1 VRWPSGRCACL
12 RAGPAPAR
20 AHGRRWAGVLLVCA
34 HGRRPA
40 RRRTWGLPAAAR
52 SPALVAHWLQAVL
65 NRRPGSRAA
74 LRPPSFPRASPAH
87 RLKGARRPPSA
98 RGSARDRL
106 LCRHQVPF
114 EALSTMVSSWCCS
127 KYSRSLR
134 GHAYPGRFDSRR
146 SSTQSGARS
155 LYSALNALAS
165 DVTRGNREA
174 GGGPS
179 PCTQAIALSRTKDG
193 LHPLILR
200 YLALSGSQLGR

>member
-1 VRWPSGRCACL
+1 MRWPSGRCACL

-98 RGSARDRL
+98 RGSADDRL
-106 LCRHQVPF
+106 LYRHQAPF
-114 EALSTMVSSWCCS
+114 EALSTMVSSWRCS

-134 GHAYPGRFDSRR
+134 GHAYPGRFGSRK
-146 SSTQSGARS
+146 SSTQSVRDLCMAPLMRSHSGRGPGGTVKLAVGLRHARRRS
-155 LYSALNALAS
+155 RCRAL
-165 DVTRGNREA
+165 
-174 GGGPS
+174 
-179 PCTQAIALSRTKDG
+179 RTAC
-193 LHPLILR
+193 IR
-200 YLALSGSQLGR
+200 